1 MCCLSNIDFSS
12 CSPISRAIAHIRIIL
27 DSVGLDLHVV
37 WHSPNMISLWKLLLL
52 SMALGSLA
60 KTTQGYKIGLVCA
73 LARSHV
79 LMMGHLAE
87 KLVKKG
93 HDVTLVLPSSMKIPP
108 DIVALKINTIGFNL
122 KESTDAENKNP
133 FGNMPTP
140 PSFVTQL
147 KWGAVY
153 IAPSFMEIGYNL
165 LEDTD
170 AMNKL
175 ADKKLDFMI
184 IDPVVITFLLVPY
197 KLGVPFA
204 IYHSDCF
211 EHIRRIPS
219 LPSVIP
225 HTLLPYSERMSFYER
240 TANTIYNALQTVI
253 QSTVR
258 DMSSQHIPEL
268 PGVGIVD
275 MVQNASLCILLR
287 DSVLDIRRPVMP
299 DVIPVATIIGRPAKP
314 LTGDLLKFM
323 DSSPQGV
330 ILISFGSSVDELA
343 VPALKTLF
351 TALGELD
358 ERVIF
363 KSKQKV
369 NNAPDNV
376 HILDWMPQNDLL
388 AHPNMR
394 LFVTHGGMNSYIEA
408 VYQGVPLLVAPFA
421 IDQHGTAA
429 LVKSQGFGE
438 ILDLNDFT
446 SDELKNL
453 ITTITRETRYK
464 TIATKLSAIFREL
477 QASGLRDPVFW
488 IEHVIKYGAS
498 HLRSHAYDMPFYQYV
513 MFDVSV
519 FLVACGL
526 LVAMIMF
533 LFCRC
538 MIDSLCG
545 KPKGKKKIDW
555 FWSHSIPPLW

>member
-1 MCCLSNIDFSS
+1 
-12 CSPISRAIAHIRIIL
+12 
-27 DSVGLDLHVV
+27 
-37 WHSPNMISLWKLLLL
+37 
-52 SMALGSLA
+52 
-60 KTTQGYKIGLVCA
+60 
-73 LARSHV
+73 
-79 LMMGHLAE
+79 
-87 KLVKKG
+87 
-93 HDVTLVLPSSMKIPP
+93 MKIPP

-388 AHPNMR
+388 SHPNMR

-538 MIDSLCG
+538 MTDSLCG
-545 KPKGKKKIDW
+545 KPKGKKKID
-555 FWSHSIPPLW
+555 